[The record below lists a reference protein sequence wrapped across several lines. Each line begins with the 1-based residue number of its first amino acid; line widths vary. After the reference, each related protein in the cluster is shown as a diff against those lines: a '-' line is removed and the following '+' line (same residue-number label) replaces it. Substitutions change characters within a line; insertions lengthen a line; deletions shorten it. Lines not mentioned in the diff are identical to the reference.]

1 MLEQLKVQVTNLGL
15 SFVGIALVGI
25 WFGVAVFLGL
35 QEVLHP
41 AWAAAATG
49 GIFCVVILLVMA
61 ALSAKH
67 SREKRRRAAAAN
79 DIAFPGIE
87 ALLSGF
93 LGGSSTQFLKQHSDR
108 ATLIALVLG
117 GVAGYSQK
125 SRETMLSVL
134 KGMVAALQATEQ
146 SDDPTNKG

>member
-1 MLEQLKVQVTNLGL
+1 MLEQLKVQAAGLGL
-15 SFVGIALVGI
+15 SFVGVALVGI

-49 GIFCVVILLVMA
+49 GIFTVVILLVMA
-61 ALSAKH
+61 ILRARH
-67 SREKRRRAAAAN
+67 NRQQRQRAAALN
-79 DIAFPGIE
+79 EIALPGIE
-87 ALLSGF
+87 AILSGV
-93 LGGSSTQFLKQHSDR
+93 LGGNSTQFIKQHSDR

-134 KGMVAALQATEQ
+134 KGMIAALQATEQ
-146 SDDPTNKG
+146 SDDPTDKG